1 MIYRATLGDRRL
13 GDLLARLRHDGCGG
27 RPQFMELITAMPG
40 ARAVAVITQRPG
52 QVPRFA
58 PERGAAR
65 TSDWPSAGGEYL
77 QRAVP
82 IGQGR
87 RLALMILLR
96 YDNDV
101 LCRHELA
108 PLVKGSGAPA

>member
-40 ARAVAVITQRPG
+40 TRAAAVITQRPG

-65 TSDWPSAGGEYL
+65 TSDWPSAGGSTSNE
-77 QRAVP
+77 P
-82 IGQGR
+82 
-87 RLALMILLR
+87 
-96 YDNDV
+96 
-101 LCRHELA
+101 CRSA
-108 PLVKGSGAPA
+108 RGANWP